1 MSARIQVPE
10 SYRAATGSTGMF
22 EGLLG
27 NLNGDRADDTRDSA
41 GNIILAS
48 QSGSAQL
55 DAYIDSG
62 EFNFI
67 QNQQ

>member
-55 DAYIDSG
+55 DAYIDSC

-67 QNQQ
+67 QNQ